1 MKAAE
6 DAVKC
11 LDKKSIQELK
21 SLATPPAACL
31 DVAKGCLLLRGE
43 RKNFAWGNAQ
53 KMMNNP
59 QKFIEEVQAFDGS
72 NIDQWI
78 LDQLAPLLALDHFN
92 F

>member
-1 MKAAE
+1 
-6 DAVKC
+6 
-11 LDKKSIQELK
+11 
-21 SLATPPAACL
+21 
-31 DVAKGCLLLRGE
+31 
-43 RKNFAWGNAQ
+43 
-53 KMMNNP
+53 MMNNP

>member
-43 RKNFAWGNAQ
+43 RKNFAWGNA
-53 KMMNNP
+53 
-59 QKFIEEVQAFDGS
+59 
-72 NIDQWI
+72 
-78 LDQLAPLLALDHFN
+78 
-92 F
+92 